1 MSCGSKIAQPEVP
14 HQHMTKYERAVAALA
29 EGHDFT
35 MKVTGQSMMPI
46 IKSGSALTFRK
57 TDDYEVGDVV
67 LSKVKGRWID
77 AHKITKIDAS
87 GRYLISNNKGWD
99 NGWTKKVFGRVIAVN
114 GEQFGRVAQ

>member
-1 MSCGSKIAQPEVP
+1 
-14 HQHMTKYERAVAALA
+14 MTKYERAVTALS
-29 EGHDFT
+29 EGRDHT
-35 MKVTGQSMMPI
+35 MKVFGQSMIPI

-77 AHKITKIDAS
+77 AHKITKIDAN

-99 NGWTKKVFGRVIAVN
+99 WLRNEVAGYFRLRARRPMYWPFCSNG
-114 GEQFGRVAQ
+114 